1 MTRSLII
8 TGFIFSLLTSAG
20 FAQLP
25 GRSATI
31 SGGAQLAV
39 PRGEYAE
46 LYKGTPFGINASLSM
61 PILKLPI
68 EAGGGFAWNKI
79 GGEGRDVFIADEM
92 GDAQEAELNLN
103 GNAYTYYVQARLRP
117 FNGDFRPYGEVIAGM
132 RAYSVKSKLLM
143 VTPQG
148 TDIDPLTEVSDRD
161 FVWVTGWAVGL
172 QYRLFSGVFLEGR
185 FEKLKGDRAQY
196 INPESINITRS
207 GEYNYETHQSRTDQ
221 FTFSLGL
228 AFSF

>member
-1 MTRSLII
+1 MKKVLLFSILL
-8 TGFIFSLLTSAG
+8 GFFSAEA

-25 GRSATI
+25 GRGATI
-31 SGGAQLAV
+31 SGGAQIAV

-46 LYKGTPFGINASLSM
+46 LYKGTPFGINAALSM
-61 PILKLPI
+61 PIFKLPI

-79 GGEGRDVFIADEM
+79 GGEGRDVYIADEL
-92 GDAQEAELNLN
+92 GNEQEAELKLN
-103 GNAYTYYVQARLRP
+103 GNAYTYYAHARLRP

-132 RAYSVKSKLLM
+132 RTYSVKSKLLM
-143 VTPQG
+143 VTPHG
-148 TDIDPLTEVSDRD
+148 TDTDPLTEVTDRD

-172 QYRLFSGVFLEGR
+172 QYRLVSGVFLEAR

-196 INPESINITRS
+196 INPESINISRA
-207 GEYNYETHQSRTDQ
+207 GAYNYENLQSRTDQ

>member
-1 MTRSLII
+1 MKKLLLLSVFS
-8 TGFIFSLLTSAG
+8 GFLSVSV

-25 GRSATI
+25 GRGATI

-39 PRGEYAE
+39 PRGEYSD
-46 LYKGTPFGINASLSM
+46 LYKGTPFGINAALSM

-79 GGEGRDVFIADEM
+79 GGEGRDVFIADQM
-92 GDAQEAELNLN
+92 GNEQEAELKLN
-103 GNAYTYYVQARLRP
+103 GNAYTYYVHGRLRP
-117 FNGDFRPYGEVIAGM
+117 FNGKFRPYGEVIAGM
-132 RAYSVKSKLLM
+132 RTYSVKSKLHM
-143 VTPQG
+143 VTPYG
-148 TDIDPLTEVSDRD
+148 TDTDPLKEVSDRD

-172 QYRLFSGVFLEGR
+172 QYRLFPGVFVEGR

-196 INPESINITRS
+196 INPESINISRT
-207 GEYNYETHQSRTDQ
+207 GEYGYSTHQSRTDQ